1 MIPISEQIN
10 RFRLFMLKACTAVFL
25 CAALIPGTA
34 SAFEAKSESKTRPA
48 ELPVFSTETI
58 DFFGQSVPVDS
69 SLLTLDGHVLSDAEF
84 AELYELIPQFPALKK
99 VELLHSGRSNEELAA
114 LNDAF
119 SDVRVVWT
127 VKLGRRWELRTDTV
141 YFSTKH
147 SPQERHKKDR
157 LKTKDIEVL
166 KYCTDLEGLD
176 LGHHSIDDISVLAN
190 LKKLRV
196 LIVIDNRVSDLTPLA
211 DLSELEYLEL
221 FLLRVTDVSP
231 LANLK
236 KLRHLNL
243 AHNRLGKSDISPLCT
258 MTWLER
264 LWVNGCGLS
273 KAQQAE
279 ITAALPNT
287 QIEFHEYDSTG
298 AGWRKHPIYQYLRE
312 IFQYG

>member
-1 MIPISEQIN
+1 M
-10 RFRLFMLKACTAVFL
+10 
-25 CAALIPGTA
+25 AAA
-34 SAFEAKSESKTRPA
+34 SGEKNESKVDRIAIATSSA
-48 ELPVFSTETI
+48 ETI
-58 DFFGQSVPVDS
+58 DFFGQNVPTDS
-69 SLLTLDGHVLSDAEF
+69 KLLTLNGYELTDAEF
-84 AELYELIPQFPALKK
+84 AALYDLIPRFPLLKK
-99 VELLHSGRSNEELAA
+99 LELLHTGRSNEELAA

-119 SDVRVVWT
+119 PSVRVVWT

-157 LKTKDIEVL
+157 LKTEDIEVL

-176 LGHHSIDDISVLAN
+176 LGHHSIDDISVLTS

-196 LIVIDNRVSDLTPLA
+196 LIVIDNRVSDLTPLSE
-211 DLSELEYLEL
+211 LTELEYLEL

-236 KLRHLNL
+236 KLKHLNL

-258 MTWLER
+258 MTGLER
-264 LWVNGCGLS
+264 LWVNCCGLS
-273 KAQQAE
+273 KAQQEE
-279 ITAALPNT
+279 IVHALPNT
-287 QIEFHEYDSTG
+287 KIEFREYESTG
-298 AGWRKHPIYQYLRE
+298 AGWRKHPVYLYLRE